1 MYEEYT
7 YSFVYGL
14 KKGGW
19 QICKTISLR
28 RLKDNVDTECRLP
41 FKLACFFF
49 FFFNK
54 CARKGEKL
62 FNKRRQIRG
71 IS

>member
-14 KKGGW
+14 NKGGW

-28 RLKDNVDTECRLP
+28 RLEDNVDTECRLL
-41 FKLACFFF
+41 FKFACFFF
-49 FFFNK
+49 FFK
-54 CARKGEKL
+54 
-62 FNKRRQIRG
+62 
-71 IS
+71 